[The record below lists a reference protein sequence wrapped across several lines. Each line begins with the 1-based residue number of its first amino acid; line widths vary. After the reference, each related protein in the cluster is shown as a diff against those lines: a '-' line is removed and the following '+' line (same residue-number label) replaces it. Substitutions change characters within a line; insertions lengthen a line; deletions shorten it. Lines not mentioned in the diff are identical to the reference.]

1 MLVKTHVCVPL
12 VMCITTVSVPAT
24 VADEPVAE
32 LVSYMQACVKVDNFN
47 GSVLVCKDNRT
58 VIRNGYGMA
67 NFEHD
72 VPNTPDT
79 KFRIGSI
86 TKQFTAMAVMI
97 LEERGKLKV
106 EDRVS
111 EYVVDPPYAWAD
123 VTIHHLLTHTSGVP
137 SFTSMP
143 EYRRDMMLPQTIEQM
158 LAKFKDEPL
167 DFAPGEKYA
176 YSNSGYFLLGA
187 IIEKASGVSYEQFI
201 RTEICE
207 PLELHDTGYDRFH
220 TMLKHR
226 ASGYKRLA
234 GAIVHD
240 AYLDMSQ
247 PYAAG
252 SLYSTVEDLSR
263 WDQALRRK
271 ELISDERY
279 EKMYTPEK
287 KQNYAYGWGVRTQSG
302 RKTISH
308 GGGINGFLSYILRYP
323 EQKLCVVVLCN
334 VLPAN
339 PGKVAKDLAA
349 IMLGDDYEI
358 PKLPEIAD
366 VDPDIF
372 DAYVGRYQISA
383 DFILTV
389 KRVDDKLT
397 TQATGQGELTIL
409 PESKTTF
416 FNTQVK
422 ARMTFVQDDSG
433 NTIALILK
441 QRGREIRAERIAET
455 KSE

>member
-1 MLVKTHVCVPL
+1 MTITVRVCL
-12 VMCITTVSVPAT
+12 FLFITTVSGPAT
-24 VADEPVAE
+24 VAYEPVAE

-47 GSVLVCKDNRT
+47 GAVLVCKDNRT
-58 VIRNGYGMA
+58 VFRNGYGMA

-72 VPNTPDT
+72 VPNMSNT

-106 EDRVS
+106 EDHVS
-111 EYVVDPPYAWAD
+111 KHIPDAPDTWAD

-158 LAKFKDEPL
+158 LARFKDKPL

-201 RTEICE
+201 GTEICE

-252 SLYSTVEDLSR
+252 SLYSTVEDLNR
-263 WDQALRRK
+263 WDQALRRQ
-271 ELISDERY
+271 ELISDKRY

-287 KQNYAYGWGVRTQSG
+287 KNYAYGWGVRTQSG
-302 RKTISH
+302 RKAISH

-339 PGKVAKDLAA
+339 PSKVAKDLAA
-349 IMLGDDYEI
+349 IMLGEEYEI

-366 VDPDIF
+366 VDPDVF
-372 DAYVGRYQISA
+372 DAYVGNYQIA
-383 DFILTV
+383 PDFILTV

-397 TQATGQGELTIL
+397 TQATGQGQLTIL

-422 ARMTFVQDDSG
+422 ARMTFIQDDSG
-433 NTIALILK
+433 NTIALIHL
-441 QRGREIRAERIAET
+441 R
-455 KSE
+455 

>member
-1 MLVKTHVCVPL
+1 MFLKPRVCVPF
-12 VMCITTVSVPAT
+12 VMSVIAVGFPTVR
-24 VADEPVAE
+24 ADEPVAE
-32 LVSYMQACVKVDNFN
+32 LVSYMQACVAVDNFN
-47 GSVLVCKDNRT
+47 GSVLVCKDAQT
-58 VIRNGYGMA
+58 VFRNGYGMA

-86 TKQFTAMAVMI
+86 TKQLTAMAVMI
-97 LEERGKLKV
+97 LEERGKLTV
-106 EDRVS
+106 DDIVS
-111 EYVVDPPYAWAD
+111 KHIDDAPEAWAD

-143 EYRRDMMLPQTIEQM
+143 EYRRDMMLPQTVEQM
-158 LAKFKDEPL
+158 LARFKDKPL
-167 DFAPGEKYA
+167 DFGPGEKYA

-187 IIEKASGVSYEQFI
+187 IIEKASGVAYDEFI
-201 RTEICE
+201 GTEICK
-207 PLELHDTGYDRFH
+207 PLALHDTGYDRFH

-252 SLYSTVEDLSR
+252 SLYSTVEDLNR
-263 WDQALRRK
+263 WDQALRRR

-279 EKMYTPEK
+279 RKMYTPEK
-287 KQNYAYGWGVRTQSG
+287 NGYAYGWGVSTKSG

-308 GGGINGFLSYILRYP
+308 GGGINGFRSQILRYP

-334 VLPAN
+334 VLPAD
-339 PGKVAKDLAA
+339 PGKVAKNLAA
-349 IMLGDDYEI
+349 IMLGEEYEI
-358 PKLPEIAD
+358 PKLPEIVD
-366 VDPDIF
+366 VDPDVF
-372 DAYVGRYQISA
+372 DAYVGRYEMSP

-397 TQATGQGELTIL
+397 TQATGQGQLTML
-409 PESKTTF
+409 PESRTTFF

-422 ARMTFVQDDSG
+422 ARITFIQDDSG
-433 NTIALILK
+433 DTIALILK
-441 QRGREIRAERIAET
+441 QRGREIRAERIDET
-455 KSE
+455 KPE